1 MIISYNTRAWAIAY
15 LVDLTGPNILLDE
28 FHPIVEELG
37 WQEAFESVSNLSLD
51 EFNSSFMG
59 FMEKSHDE
67 RLNILKVD

>member
-1 MIISYNTRAWAIAY
+1 
-15 LVDLTGPNILLDE
+15 LLDE

-37 WQEAFESVSNLSLD
+37 WQEAFETVSNLSLD